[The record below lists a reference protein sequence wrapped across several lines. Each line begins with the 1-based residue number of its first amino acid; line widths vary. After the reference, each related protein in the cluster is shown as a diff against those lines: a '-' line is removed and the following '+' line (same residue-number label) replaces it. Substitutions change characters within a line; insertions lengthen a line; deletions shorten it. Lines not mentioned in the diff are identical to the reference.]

1 MLRPQECRDKAVE
14 CYRMARRSR
23 NPRSR
28 EVLKQMGRYWR
39 SLSQTAATIEQIS
52 KGRMPVRG

>member
-1 MLRPQECRDKAVE
+1 MLRPQECREKAAE
-14 CYRMARRSR
+14 CYRMARRSS

-28 EVLKQMGRYWR
+28 QALKQMGRYWR

-52 KGRMPVRG
+52 RNHAR

>member
-1 MLRPQECRDKAVE
+1 
-14 CYRMARRSR
+14 MARRSR

-28 EVLKQMGRYWR
+28 QVLKQMGRYWR

-52 KGRMPVRG
+52 RGRHGR